1 MILIIDCGT
10 NSLKEIEDNLT
21 ELGHSKK
28 VYKLNEIKDC
38 KFKSFSGIV
47 ISGASTLLT
56 EINLEEYLRL
66 FRFVKIVQIPIL
78 GICLG
83 HQIIGLLYGS
93 EIHKGEMIDKKE
105 HIEIVNNDTLF
116 ANIKNNS
123 LFREEHSE
131 YITLPKGFY
140 LLAKS
145 KSCDNEVMKHK
156 SKRIYG
162 VQFHP
167 EVSKD
172 NGKQI
177 FKNFLEMW

>member
-10 NSLKEIEDNLT
+10 DWLKEIKNNLT
-21 ELGHSKK
+21 ELGYSSK
-28 VYKLNEIKDC
+28 VFGLNKLEDC
-38 KFKSFSGIV
+38 KFKSFSGII

-56 EINLEEYLRL
+56 QVNSEEYLRL
-66 FRFVKIVQIPIL
+66 FKFVKTVKTPIL

-83 HQIIGLLYGS
+83 HQIIGLLYES
-93 EIHKGEMIDKKE
+93 EIRKGELVDRKE
-105 HIEIVNNDTLF
+105 YIEIVKDDTLF
-116 ANIKNNS
+116 TNIKNKS

-131 YITLPKGFY
+131 YITLPKGFS

-156 SKRIYG
+156 SKSIYG

-172 NGKQI
+172 NGKKI
-177 FKNFLEMW
+177 FKNFLEMC